1 MCFLGMIEQKIRSE
15 YHKKK
20 DYASIW
26 FKKNKLHLDKNKLF

>member
-1 MCFLGMIEQKIRSE
+1 MCFLGMTEQKIRSD

-26 FKKNKLHLDKNKLF
+26 FKKNQTASRQE